1 MTENDPTETKQKMF
15 DTMRRATFS
24 DSAFSLSICLI
35 YTVNV
40 CANELANRKIGMV
53 MGYEFK
59 SDFFFFQG

>member
-1 MTENDPTETKQKMF
+1 MTQHLVY
-15 DTMRRATFS
+15 
-24 DSAFSLSICLI
+24 LSVLYI